1 MKKLLAVLIAGLF
14 TAGAFAQAPAAP
26 SAPMAADNS
35 YTPAPAPKAHAK
47 KAHKNAKHNKVA
59 HKKTK
64 KHSKAAA

>member
-14 TAGAFAQAPAAP
+14 TAGAFAQAPGTT
-26 SAPMAADNS
+26 SAPMAADS
-35 YTPAPAPKAHAK
+35 YTPAPTAKAHAK
-47 KAHKNAKHNKVA
+47 KAHKNTKHKVA